1 MKSLHH
7 VISTLV
13 ALLVAVLLAAI
24 VPTSASAAT
33 PLTAPSGTA
42 ATAPDLTST
51 DADGASVNC
60 SSTRELGASKVV
72 RDKGMNAFTVRQYIG
87 WCWDSGGS
95 AWMNFASVY
104 VWAQYHNLGFGYRA
118 QAGIVVGGS
127 GDTVGYTVG
136 GNRQRLVYSTPVRTT
151 SSCTQGW
158 GKLLRGGSE
167 SAQGLTSLV
176 C

>member
-7 VISTLV
+7 VIRTFV
-13 ALLVAVLLAAI
+13 ALLVAVLFAAT
-24 VPTSASAAT
+24 VPTAASAAV
-33 PLTAPSGTA
+33 PPAAASRSA
-42 ATAPDLTST
+42 ATAPALTST
-51 DADGASVNC
+51 DDDSATVNC
-60 SSTRELGASKVV
+60 SSTRELGTSKVV

-118 QAGIVVGGS
+118 QAGIVVGGG

-151 SSCTQGW
+151 RSCTQGW
-158 GKLLRGGSE
+158 GKLLRGGAE